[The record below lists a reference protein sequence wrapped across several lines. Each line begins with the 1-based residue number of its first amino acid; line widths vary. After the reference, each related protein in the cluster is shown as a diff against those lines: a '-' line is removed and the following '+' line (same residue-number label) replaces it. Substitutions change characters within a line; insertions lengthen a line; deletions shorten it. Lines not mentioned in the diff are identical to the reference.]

1 MIQGK
6 VWGMTEALL
15 VTPMIEVHKIIINAG
30 GYCSMHKHEF
40 KWNMFYV
47 LHGEIDIH
55 VRKNEYDLVDVTNLR
70 VGEHTSVAPNEYHMF
85 KHHVPPDEE
94 EMVKK
99 WGRPAAAAALEIYYL
114 ESISKDIIRETVGG
128 ITN

>member
-6 VWGMTEALL
+6 VWGTTESLL
-15 VTPMIEVHKIIINAG
+15 VTPMIEVHRIMIGPN

-40 KWNMFYV
+40 KWNMFY
-47 LHGEIDIH
+47 LLYGELEIH
-55 VRKNEYDLVDVTNLR
+55 VRKNDYDLTDMTMLQNP
-70 VGEHTSVAPNEYHMF
+70 GDFTCVAPNEYHRF
-85 KHHVPPDEE
+85 NTNHLP
-94 EMVKK
+94 
-99 WGRPAAAAALEIYYL
+99 AAALEIYYL

>member
-6 VWGMTEALL
+6 VWGKTEALL
-15 VTPMIEVHKIIINAG
+15 VTPMIEVHKITINAG

-47 LHGEIDIH
+47 LYGELDIH
-55 VRKNEYDLVDVTNLR
+55 VRKNDYDLVDVTNL
-70 VGEHTSVAPNEYHMF
+70 VEGEYTSVAPNEYHMF
-85 KHHVPPDEE
+85 KHHVPPGEE
-94 EMVKK
+94 DLVKE
-99 WGRPAAAAALEIYYL
+99 WGRDAAAAALEIYYL

-128 ITN
+128 II

>member
-6 VWGMTEALL
+6 VWGKTEALL
-15 VTPMIEVHKIIINAG
+15 VTPMIEVHKITVNAG

-47 LHGEIDIH
+47 LYGELDIH
-55 VRKNEYDLVDVTNLR
+55 VRKNDYDLVDVTNL
-70 VGEHTSVAPNEYHMF
+70 VEGEYTSVAPNEYHMF
-85 KHHVPPDEE
+85 KHHVPPGEE
-94 EMVKK
+94 DLVKE
-99 WGRPAAAAALEIYYL
+99 WGRDAAAAALEIYYL

-128 ITN
+128 IN